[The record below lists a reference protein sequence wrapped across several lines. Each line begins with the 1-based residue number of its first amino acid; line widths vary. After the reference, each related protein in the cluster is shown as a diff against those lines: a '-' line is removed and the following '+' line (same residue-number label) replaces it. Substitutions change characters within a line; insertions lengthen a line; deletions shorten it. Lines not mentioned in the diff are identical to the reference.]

1 MNPERRSFLSRLGV
15 AGIGYHL
22 THGISNARSSGGFTL
37 GSDGGE
43 HLIHFRD
50 HGDVFIKAGSGTGA
64 DNVAL
69 GTQQVKL
76 GTGIPI
82 HRHPQTEE
90 AFYVLGGSGIVTL
103 DDTPHPVEEG
113 GTIFIPKNTWHGF
126 SNPDHELLLLWIV
139 SPPGLD
145 AFFRET
151 CSLPGSVAKKVY
163 SRAGSP
169 NRPKIRH
176 RVQVEPVPLST

>member
-1 MNPERRSFLSRLGV
+1 
-15 AGIGYHL
+15 
-22 THGISNARSSGGFTL
+22 
-37 GSDGGE
+37 
-43 HLIHFRD
+43 
-50 HGDVFIKAGSGTGA
+50 
-64 DNVAL
+64 L

-103 DDTPHPVEEG
+103 DDSPHPVQEG

-151 CSLPGSVAKKVY
+151 GSRPGSPAK
-163 SRAGSP
+163 RFTP
-169 NRPKIRH
+169 
-176 RVQVEPVPLST
+176 EPVRQIAQRYGTEFR

>member
-1 MNPERRSFLSRLGV
+1 MNSASADRRSFISRLGA

-22 THGISNARSSGGFTL
+22 THGMAEAGALHSHGFTL
-37 GSDGGE
+37 GSGGGQ

-50 HGDVFIKAGSGTGA
+50 KGDVVIKVGSSTGS
-64 DNVAL
+64 DNIAM
-69 GTQQVKL
+69 GTQQVKQ

-90 AFYVLGGSGIVTL
+90 TFYVLGGSGVVTF
-103 DDTPHPVEEG
+103 DDASHPFEQG

-126 SNPDHELLLLWIV
+126 SNPDHELLLLWLV

-151 CSLPGSVAKKVY
+151 CSPPGTPAKKLT
-163 SRAGSP
+163 SE
-169 NRPKIRH
+169 
-176 RVQVEPVPLST
+176 QVRQIALKYGTEFR